1 MLLATIGRTLD
12 ELGIVN
18 HKMLSRAGSRLAL
31 LALMAGATGIAF
43 APIFVRVSEVG
54 PVTTAF
60 YRLLFALPVL
70 WLWSSIE
77 RNSNQTALSPQ
88 SAGDYRDLALAGLLF
103 AADLAVWHWSIHLT
117 SVANATL
124 LANASPIFVTVGAR
138 LLFSERI
145 YPAFVL
151 GMLLAFS
158 GVVVLMGASLDL
170 APQHLLGDALALLAA
185 VFYAGY
191 QLTLKHLRG
200 AFSTATVMS
209 WSGLTTCLALWPMAW
224 LSSESLLAE
233 TVRGWVILVGL
244 AWVAQVLGQSLIAY
258 AFAHLPASFSS
269 VGLLLQPVIAA
280 LLAWG
285 LLNEPLQPM
294 QALGGIVVLF
304 GIVMARRSGE

>member
-158 GVVVLMGASLDL
+158 GVVVLMGASLAL

>member
-1 MLLATIGRTLD
+1 MP
-12 ELGIVN
+12 
-18 HKMLSRAGSRLAL
+18 SRSGSRLAL
-31 LALMAGATGIAF
+31 LALMTGATGIAF

-60 YRLLFALPVL
+60 YRLLFALPLL

-77 RNSNQTALSPQ
+77 RNSNQTALLPQ

-170 APQHLLGDALALLAA
+170 APQHLLGDALALLTA

-200 AFSTATVMS
+200 AFSTATIMS

-224 LSSESLLAE
+224 LSGEPLLAE

-294 QALGGIVVLF
+294 QALGGVVVLF
-304 GIVMARRSGE
+304 GIVMARRSGV

>member
-12 ELGIVN
+12 ELGSVN

-31 LALMAGATGIAF
+31 LALMAGAKGIAF

-77 RNSNQTALSPQ
+77 RNSNQTALLPQ

-117 SVANATL
+117 SIANTTL

-158 GVVVLMGASLDL
+158 GGVIQYRHRV
-170 APQHLLGDALALLAA
+170 LAL
-185 VFYAGY
+185 VAG
-191 QLTLKHLRG
+191 
-200 AFSTATVMS
+200 
-209 WSGLTTCLALWPMAW
+209 
-224 LSSESLLAE
+224 
-233 TVRGWVILVGL
+233 
-244 AWVAQVLGQSLIAY
+244 
-258 AFAHLPASFSS
+258 
-269 VGLLLQPVIAA
+269 
-280 LLAWG
+280 
-285 LLNEPLQPM
+285 
-294 QALGGIVVLF
+294 
-304 GIVMARRSGE
+304 RSGEFIEDPPFVVPTSLAIPGPKTGDQFMSCCLTHPMPHYVRYSPFCQNR

>member
-60 YRLLFALPVL
+60 YRLLFALPAL

-77 RNSNQTALSPQ
+77 RNSNQTALLPQ
-88 SAGDYRDLALAGLLF
+88 SARDYRDLALAGLLF

-158 GVVVLMGASLDL
+158 GMVVLMGASLDL
-170 APQHLLGDALALLAA
+170 ASQYLLGDALALLAA

-200 AFSTATVMS
+200 AFSTATIMS
-209 WSGLTTCLALWPMAW
+209 WSGLATGLTLWPMAW
-224 LSSESLLAE
+224 LSGETLLAE

-258 AFAHLPASFSS
+258 AFAHLSASFSS

-285 LLNEPLQPM
+285 LLNEPLQLM

-304 GIVMARRSGE
+304 GIVMARRSGV

>member
-1 MLLATIGRTLD
+1 
-12 ELGIVN
+12 
-18 HKMLSRAGSRLAL
+18 MLSRSGSRLAL

-43 APIFVRVSEVG
+43 APIFVRVSEVE

-60 YRLLFALPVL
+60 YRLLFALPAL
-70 WLWSSIE
+70 WLWSIIE
-77 RNSNQTALSPQ
+77 RNSNQTALLPQ

-103 AADLAVWHWSIHLT
+103 AADLAVWHWSIRLT

-138 LLFSERI
+138 LLFSEHI

-151 GMLLAFS
+151 GMLLALS
-158 GVVVLMGASLDL
+158 GMVVLMGASLDL

-200 AFSTATVMS
+200 AFSTAIIMS
-209 WSGLTTCLALWPMAW
+209 WSGLATCLALWPMAW
-224 LSSESLLAE
+224 FSGETLLAE
-233 TVRGWVILVGL
+233 TARGWIILVGL

-269 VGLLLQPVIAA
+269 VGLLLQPVTAA
-280 LLAWG
+280 LLAWA

-304 GIVMARRSGE
+304 GIVMARRSGV